1 MLYWQK
7 DIDTDMIIM
16 SNNAGFVEEKL
27 WNCISYNDDENVIL
41 LCIMLPKW
49 LNMLKSLMKQNTWLF
64 LTKDD
69 QLLTKL

>member
-16 SNNAGFVEEKL
+16 SNNADFVEEKL